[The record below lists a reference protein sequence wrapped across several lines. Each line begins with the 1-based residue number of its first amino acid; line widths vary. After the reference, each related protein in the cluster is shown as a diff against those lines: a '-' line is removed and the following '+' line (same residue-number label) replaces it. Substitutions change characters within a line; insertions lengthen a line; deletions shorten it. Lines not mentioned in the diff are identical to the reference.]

1 MSAEQAETE
10 LFQAMIVRALEQEV
24 TPFYEQWEEAGE
36 IPRQLWHTLGQA
48 GMLGIDMPEEY
59 GGAAASFE
67 VSQLAIEEIARMG
80 FGGLASG
87 YNIHANIVMPYI
99 LHLGNEQQKQAWLP
113 AMISGEVLGAIAMT
127 EPGAGSDL
135 AAMRTTAERTEGGWR
150 INGAKVF
157 ITNGLHADMV
167 IVCAK
172 TDPKAGAKGVSLFL
186 VDTSLPGFSRG
197 KGIKKIGQHASDTA
211 ELFFSDLIVP
221 EEALLGEEGKGPG
234 SGWVWVPRQSVHQ
247 KAHWR

>member
-87 YNIHANIVMPYI
+87 
-99 LHLGNEQQKQAWLP
+99 
-113 AMISGEVLGAIAMT
+113 
-127 EPGAGSDL
+127 
-135 AAMRTTAERTEGGWR
+135 
-150 INGAKVF
+150 
-157 ITNGLHADMV
+157 
-167 IVCAK
+167 
-172 TDPKAGAKGVSLFL
+172 
-186 VDTSLPGFSRG
+186 
-197 KGIKKIGQHASDTA
+197 
-211 ELFFSDLIVP
+211 
-221 EEALLGEEGKGPG
+221 
-234 SGWVWVPRQSVHQ
+234 
-247 KAHWR
+247 